1 MKFSNALLAG
11 VAALALVSCGKK
23 EKAADGPQSETS
35 VAAAKADA
43 GSPLD
48 QRFTLKGAEEVDV
61 DALFALMPE
70 GERPTYERATFDE
83 KLGATVV
90 ENLRFS
96 DADDGEGV
104 VVARAE
110 FYGVDMDAI
119 ARVRSAADAPL
130 DAPFETVFQKVRFLD
145 VASEGHMAEG
155 EAANLKIGGVEFDQ
169 LQIRQGGFQEEG
181 AGDEGARLF
190 NAVNLAG
197 LYFKDMTLVTESDEA
212 PSVAFSAPDLR
223 IVGMGGG
230 RVGAIIAN
238 DLSYDMKQSAASLA
252 AMREAMGP
260 QGAIF
265 MSGPLAG
272 IVAPESQEVAMERL
286 EWRNIDFSGLL
297 QWGLKGEEPPAS
309 EKDLI
314 DLGTMKATKM
324 ETRVNGKLAAT
335 VEEASV
341 TAADFTWLIPANIR
355 ADTKGAVYD
364 FTAYVP
370 DTEEEAVKILK
381 DGGLDKVKGD
391 GSASWVW
398 NEKSGAADFTYA
410 ANLDKVAS
418 LHADMAFSNLKLDEI
433 AAAMEDGE
441 EDAVLSKGAFK
452 SFSLKVEDQ
461 KALDAIFS
469 LAALQMGGTGEDL
482 RLSAPAMIRL
492 SGAQLAQMNP
502 KFSSYVNAV
511 ADFVAKGGALEIAAK
526 PAEPV
531 PFMTLQASS
540 AASPQTMPDVIGLTV
555 THEE

>member
-1 MKFSNALLAG
+1 MKFSNVLLAG

-23 EKAADGPQSETS
+23 DEAADAPRSETS
-35 VAAAKADA
+35 AAAAKADA
-43 GSPLD
+43 ASPLD

-70 GERPTYERATFDE
+70 DERPTYERATFDE

-90 ENLRFS
+90 ENLRFA
-96 DADDGEGV
+96 DADDGEAV
-104 VVARAE
+104 IVARAE

-119 ARVRSAADAPL
+119 ERVRGAEDAGL
-130 DAPFETVFQKVRFLD
+130 DAPFETVFQKVRFLN
-145 VASEGHMAEG
+145 VASEGHMEEG
-155 EAANLKIGGVEFDQ
+155 EAANLTIGGVEFDQ
-169 LQIRQGGFQEEG
+169 LQIRQGGFDEEG
-181 AGDEGARLF
+181 AGDEGARFF

-197 LYFKDMTLVTESDEA
+197 LYFKDMSLVTESDDA
-212 PSVAFSAPDLR
+212 PSVVFSAPDLR
-223 IVGMGGG
+223 FVGMGGG
-230 RVGAIIAN
+230 RVGAIIAK
-238 DLSYDMKQSAASLA
+238 DLSYDMKQSAESLA

-260 QGAIF
+260 QGAVLL
-265 MSGPLAG
+265 SGPLAG
-272 IVAPESQEVAMERL
+272 FIAPESQQVAMERL

-297 QWGLKGEEPPAS
+297 EWGLKDEKPPAS

-314 DLGTMKATKM
+314 DLGTMTATKM

-335 VEEASV
+335 VDEASV
-341 TAADFTWLIPANIR
+341 SAADFTWLVPANIK

-370 DTEEEAVKILK
+370 ETEEEALKILK
-381 DGGLDKVKGD
+381 DNGLDKVTGD

-398 NEKSGAADFTYA
+398 NEKSGAADFSYA

-418 LHADMAFSNLKLDEI
+418 LHADIAFSNLKLDAI
-433 AAAMEDGE
+433 ASAMEEGE

-531 PFMTLQASS
+531 PFMTLQASG
-540 AASPQTMPDVIGLTV
+540 ATAPQTVPDVIGLTV